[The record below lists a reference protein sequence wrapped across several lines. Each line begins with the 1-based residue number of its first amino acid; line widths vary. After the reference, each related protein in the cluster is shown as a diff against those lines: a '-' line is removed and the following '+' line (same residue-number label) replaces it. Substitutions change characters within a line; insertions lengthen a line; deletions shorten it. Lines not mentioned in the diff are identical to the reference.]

1 MSVRNWYSESDS
13 DTTFTS
19 LRRVDGRTPRP
30 SDGKSSIDIGIAIG
44 IEVQV
49 KVRLNKN

>member
-13 DTTFTS
+13 DTS

>member
-30 SDGKSSIDIGIAIG
+30 SDGKSSIDIAIG

>member
-30 SDGKSSIDIGIAIG
+30 SDGKSSIDIGIG